1 MNKAEKIIR
10 HLGLYKLWF
19 FLFERKYQLDR
30 IDLKNTKIELEEY
43 CHNVKASCIQDYTM
57 NMNELKASIIV
68 PAYNAESYIKRCLNS
83 LISQETVYSYEI
95 IVVNDGS
102 TDGTLELLSHVKS
115 DKLRII
121 DKPNG
126 GISSARNAGVM
137 NALGEYLI
145 FCDADDYMDV
155 GAVQNLIEKA
165 EQTDA
170 DVVEGSFRYIS
181 ENGRVGRI
189 VKHKGIK
196 RKFVNTFGV
205 PWGKCIR
212 KSLFQ
217 GICFPEGYWFED
229 SIIHQIILSRANK
242 IEWIED
248 VVYYYRTN
256 SNGATSSSA
265 GNPKSIDS
273 LWISISLL
281 EDRRK
286 LGLNDT
292 VDYYLYMLNMLR
304 LGFHRTEL
312 LPEKIRRDFYYE
324 YAAFLNSNFETKL
337 TGILTTIDTEKG
349 YMELRMD
356 DGYKYYNF
364 RFEEKKDTEILTSNT
379 LFLRKKDGKYGYV
392 DKNEQVVVDY
402 IYDDAT
408 KQNQCGYAGVKKD
421 GKWGSIGSNGN
432 VIIEP
437 TYDLENYLLIDF
449 IGRWHLGQDINMNY
463 YNQNNN

>member
-324 YAAFLNSNFETKL
+324 YAAFLNSNFETRKF
-337 TGILTTIDTEKG
+337 G
-349 YMELRMD
+349 LR
-356 DGYKYYNF
+356 
-364 RFEEKKDTEILTSNT
+364 
-379 LFLRKKDGKYGYV
+379 
-392 DKNEQVVVDY
+392 
-402 IYDDAT
+402 
-408 KQNQCGYAGVKKD
+408 
-421 GKWGSIGSNGN
+421 
-432 VIIEP
+432 
-437 TYDLENYLLIDF
+437 DLDF
-449 IGRWHLGQDINMNY
+449 ANM
-463 YNQNNN
+463 QG